1 MLEKR
6 VIPTLLL
13 SKGKLVKTV
22 KFRDP
27 MYIGDPINAVRIFN
41 DKEVDEL
48 CLLDI
53 AASKTNAKINF
64 PLIESITREA
74 FMPVCYGG
82 GVKTIEDIDK
92 LFALGIEKV
101 ALNNM
106 LFKDK
111 RLVVEAVRKY
121 GSQSIVASIDVQKN
135 IFGKYI
141 IKRMSGTKSLAINL
155 DQAID
160 YLHDVKVGEIYLTS
174 INREGTMTGFD
185 MNLVKSFSEKTKL
198 PMIVNGG
205 AGSCEDIAEVFR
217 STNITAVSCGSFFVY
232 KGKHRAVLINYP
244 KSKMLSYLGDI

>member
-6 VIPTLLL
+6 IIPTLLL

-22 KFRDP
+22 KFKDP
-27 MYIGDPINAVRIFN
+27 VYIGDPINAVRIFN

-53 AASKTNAKINF
+53 TASKSSAKINF
-64 PLIESITREA
+64 SLIESITREA

-82 GVKTIEDIDK
+82 GVKSIEDIER

-101 ALNNM
+101 ALNNI

-111 RLVVEAVRKY
+111 ELVIEAVRKY
-121 GSQSIVASIDVQKN
+121 GSQSIVASIDVKKN
-135 IFGKYI
+135 IFGKYKI
-141 IKRMSGTKSLAINL
+141 TCLSGTKGLEINF
-155 DQAID
+155 DQAIE

-205 AGSCEDIAEVFR
+205 AGCCEDILEVFK

-244 KSKMLSYLGDI
+244 KNKMLSYLGDI